1 MMNPV
6 RMSASR
12 IASLVSSGRIQAEA
26 VAEAFLAEIK
36 KSDSRISAYLKVFDG
51 HVLEQAREIDRE
63 KKSGRLAGVP
73 IALKDNIL
81 YKGYPATCGSKILA
95 ETAALYDAAVVDK
108 LKTEGAVILGKT
120 NMDEFA
126 MGSSTENSAFF
137 PTRNPWDPARV
148 PGGSSGGSAAAV
160 AAGIAAAALG
170 SDSGGSV
177 RQPAAY
183 CGLVGLRPTYGRIS
197 RYGLVA
203 FASSLDQIGP
213 LCCSVEDCA
222 LLASCLC
229 GHDSRDSTSAD
240 VQVPDFA
247 AELKNDFS
255 PGGLKI
261 GRLHPAMLEDIQ
273 PEVRSAYDDM
283 ISLLA
288 AEGAG
293 ITEINFSSWKY
304 ALMSYCILAPAEA
317 SSNLSRFDGVRYGM
331 RIQEADLENMY
342 IQSRTR
348 GLGPEVKRRI
358 ILGAFSLS
366 AGQYES
372 FFLRAARA
380 RKKIMDELCTALNQ
394 VDFIVT
400 PTAAEEAFAFGERK
414 DPISMYRS
422 DRFTVPASLAGLPAL
437 SLPMGIS
444 RRGLPLG
451 IQVIGHF
458 FHESGIFKLAFWL
471 ENRVQLVKI
480 LHGKEET

>member
-1 MMNPV
+1 MNSI
-6 RMSASR
+6 RLSASR

-36 KSDSRISAYLKVFDG
+36 KSDPRVSAYLKVFDD
-51 HVLEQAREIDRE
+51 HALEQAREIDRG

-81 YKGYPATCGSKILA
+81 YKGYPATCASKMLA
-95 ETAALYDAAVVDK
+95 DAAALYDAAVVEK
-108 LKTEGAVILGKT
+108 LKAEGAVILGKT
-120 NMDEFA
+120 NLDEFA

-137 PTRNPWDPARV
+137 TTRNPWDSTRV

-160 AAGIAAAALG
+160 AAGMAAAALG

-177 RQPAAY
+177 RQPAAF
-183 CGLVGLRPTYGRIS
+183 CGLVGLRPTYGRVS

-213 LCCSVEDCA
+213 LCRSVEDCA
-222 LLASCLC
+222 LLTACLC
-229 GHDSRDSTSAD
+229 GRDSRDATSAD
-240 VQVPDFA
+240 EPVPDFA

-255 PGGLKI
+255 PCGLKI

-273 PEVRSAYDDM
+273 PEVRSAYDNM
-283 ISLLA
+283 LSLLA
-288 AEGAG
+288 AEGAS
-293 ITEINFSSWKY
+293 ITEMNFPSWKF
-304 ALMSYCILAPAEA
+304 ALMSYYILAPAEA
-317 SSNLSRFDGVRYGM
+317 SSNLSRFDGVRYGLRVQDM
-331 RIQEADLENMY
+331 DLENMY
-342 IQSRTR
+342 IQSRNR

-358 ILGAFSLS
+358 ILGAFALS

-380 RKKIMDELCTALNQ
+380 RKKIRDELCTALNQ
-394 VDFIVT
+394 VNVIVT
-400 PTAAEEAFAFGERK
+400 PTAAEEAFVFGERK

-422 DRFTVPASLAGLPAL
+422 DRFTVPASLAGLPSL
-437 SLPMGIS
+437 SLPMGVS
-444 RRGLPLG
+444 RKRLPLG

-458 FHESGIFKLAFWL
+458 FQESDIFKLAFWL
-471 ENRVQLVKI
+471 ENRVQLEKI